1 MRSKKIYDIV
11 QELKEKY
18 ETRDPFRLC
27 KALDILVLYVP
38 LVRVNGFYQHFDG
51 QDIIYINQD
60 LNDDEKTLVC
70 AHELGHAL
78 LHTNVN
84 TIFLETHKFVENKY
98 EREADAFAI
107 NLLYEDLNLSTELPL
122 VNWKADNLSLIKTV
136 TKHRKNDKMV

>member
-1 MRSKKIYDIV
+1 MIGKKIYDIA

-60 LNDDEKTLVC
+60 LTDEEKTLVC

-78 LHTNVN
+78 LHTNIN
-84 TIFLETHKFVENKY
+84 SIFLETHKFVENKY
-98 EREADAFAI
+98 ETEADAFAI
-107 NLLYEDLNLSTELPL
+107 NLLYDDLNLCTELPL
-122 VNWKADNLSLIKTV
+122 VNWTTNNHALIKKV
-136 TKHRKNDKMV
+136 ANHH

>member
-1 MRSKKIYDIV
+1 MRGKKIYDIT

-27 KALDILVLYVP
+27 KALDILVLFVP

-60 LNDDEKTLVC
+60 LTDDEKTLVC

-98 EREADAFAI
+98 ETEADAFAI
-107 NLLYEDLNLSTELPL
+107 NLLYDDLNLSTELPI
-122 VNWKADNLSLIKTV
+122 VNWKVDNLPLIKTIA
-136 TKHRKNDKMV
+136 KYR